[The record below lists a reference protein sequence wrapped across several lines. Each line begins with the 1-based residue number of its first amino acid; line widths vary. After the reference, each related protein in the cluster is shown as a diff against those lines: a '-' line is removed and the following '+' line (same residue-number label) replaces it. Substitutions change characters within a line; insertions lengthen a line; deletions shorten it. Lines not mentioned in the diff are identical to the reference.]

1 MRKRVLA
8 LTLALVFVLGIS
20 AQAAQGWAYN
30 ISPSLTFT
38 GTTANCS
45 VTVRGENSTDKISIT
60 AKLYRGG
67 TLLATWTKSGTG
79 SVKLSEKKTVT
90 KNFSY
95 TLESN
100 VTINGVKQ
108 SVSPVTKA
116 CL

>member
-1 MRKRVLA
+1 MRRRVLA
-8 LTLALVFVLGIS
+8 LTLVLVFVLGIS
-20 AQAAQGWAYN
+20 AQAAQGWSHS
-30 ISPSLTFT
+30 ISPSLAFT

-79 SVKLSEKKTVT
+79 TVKLSEKKTVT

-95 TLESN
+95 TLESS

-108 SVSPVTKA
+108 SVPLVTKA
-116 CL
+116 CM

>member
-8 LTLALVFVLGIS
+8 LMMALVFGLGIS
-20 AQAAQGWAYN
+20 AQAVQPRYAQ
-30 ISPSLTFT
+30 ISPSLGFT

-79 SVKLSEKKTVT
+79 TVTLSQKKTVT
-90 KNFSY
+90 KNYSY

-108 SVSPVTKA
+108 SVPLVTKA

>member
-20 AQAAQGWAYN
+20 AQAVQPRYAQITPS
-30 ISPSLTFT
+30 ISFT
-38 GTTANCS
+38 GTTAKCTVS
-45 VTVRGENSTDKISIT
+45 VRASNDTDKIAIT

-79 SVKLSEKKTVT
+79 SVTLSEKTTVT

-100 VTINGVKQ
+100 VTSNGVKQ